1 MIQHCRRRH
10 EAGRSD
16 REESARYWN
25 QRGV

>member
-1 MIQHCRRRH
+1 MIQQFRRRH
-10 EAGRSD
+10 ETGLSD